1 MRGTENGNRDVNMTR
16 KDIELIMIISLLSLS
31 LLFSAGCTDKDPV
44 KKKEDAEPGFL
55 IHADQTKGIAPMTV
69 VFTLANVTG
78 EVISY
83 RWDFGD
89 DTADDGSDPD
99 SDVTHKY
106 TGPGRYEASVE
117 VEFQGA
123 EYVTRSLI
131 LHVSSARSVSSSLS
145 VSEEESYEVDV
156 DEMASGVEL
165 ELHYEGGQNVGGKY
179 QNRLDMYLYYP
190 NGTLYDSTD
199 DQEPSGS
206 STLKTLSITYQYLA
220 ASEFKDWSVSIKAK
234 SGINVDY
241 VYVCRVNY

>member
-1 MRGTENGNRDVNMTR
+1 MTR
-16 KDIELIMIISLLSLS
+16 KDIVLIMMISLLFLA
-31 LLFSAGCTDKDPV
+31 LLFSVGCTDKDPA
-44 KKKEDAEPGFL
+44 KKKEDAEPVFRV
-55 IHADQTKGIAPMTV
+55 HADQTKGIAPMTV
-69 VFTLANVTG
+69 VFTLANITG

-89 DTADDGSDPD
+89 DIADDGSDPD
-99 SDVTHKY
+99 TGVTHKY
-106 TGPGRYEASVE
+106 TNPGRYEASVE
-117 VEFQGA
+117 VEFEGHV
-123 EYVTRSLI
+123 YVTRSLI
-131 LHVSSARSVSSSLS
+131 LHVSSIRSVSSSLS

-156 DEMASGVEL
+156 GEMASDVKL

-220 ASEFKDWSVSIKAK
+220 AAEFKDWSVSIKAK